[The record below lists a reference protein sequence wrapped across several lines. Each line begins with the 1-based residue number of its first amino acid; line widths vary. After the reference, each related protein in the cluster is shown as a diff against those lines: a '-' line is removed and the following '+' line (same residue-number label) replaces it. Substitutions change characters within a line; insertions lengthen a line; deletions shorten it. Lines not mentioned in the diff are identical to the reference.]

1 MPFIFKFDGK
11 VANDEEEY
19 FKFCEDLSTSGIYF
33 SSTFQQRD
41 DQRHMHV
48 VVNDSYEEYAA
59 IGDTS
64 HCDRDINDLQN
75 VNHNIDDFDFVPN
88 ASADLGCQEDQ
99 FVPFGNPKDNEQIE
113 GTTCNKFGS
122 ATNTRG
128 NPQFS
133 DLQTKE
139 ECNRYEEEDDDLE
152 IPEQQGITH
161 PSQSG

>member
-1 MPFIFKFDGK
+1 
-11 VANDEEEY
+11 
-19 FKFCEDLSTSGIYF
+19 
-33 SSTFQQRD
+33 
-41 DQRHMHV
+41 MHD
-48 VVNDSYEEYAA
+48 VVNDSYERYAT

-75 VNHNIDDFDFVPN
+75 VNHNIDAFDFVPN

-122 ATNTRG
+122 AANTKG
-128 NPQFS
+128 SPHFS

-139 ECNRYEEEDDDLE
+139 ECNRYEEEDDD
-152 IPEQQGITH
+152 IKSPEQQGITH
-161 PSQSG
+161 PSQS

>member
-1 MPFIFKFDGK
+1 MHFEDEK
-11 VANDEEEY
+11 VNREED

-41 DQRHMHV
+41 NQRHMHV
-48 VVNDSYEEYAA
+48 VVNDNYEAYVA

-75 VNHNIDDFDFVPN
+75 VNHNIDAFDLVPN

-113 GTTCNKFGS
+113 GTTCNKFESAANTKGS
-122 ATNTRG
+122 
-128 NPQFS
+128 P
-133 DLQTKE
+133 
-139 ECNRYEEEDDDLE
+139 
-152 IPEQQGITH
+152 
-161 PSQSG
+161 

>member
-1 MPFIFKFDGK
+1 
-11 VANDEEEY
+11 
-19 FKFCEDLSTSGIYF
+19 
-33 SSTFQQRD
+33 
-41 DQRHMHV
+41 MHD
-48 VVNDSYEEYAA
+48 VVNDSHEEYVA

-75 VNHNIDDFDFVPN
+75 VNHIIDAFEFVPN

-99 FVPFGNPKDNEQIE
+99 FVPFENLKDNEQIE
-113 GTTCNKFGS
+113 GTTYNKFGY
-122 ATNTRG
+122 AANTKG

-152 IPEQQGITH
+152 SPEQQGITH
-161 PSQSG
+161 PSQSEVEQSTVNVVINEISQQQHFIKLE